1 MIPKVLIVGLG
12 GIGSNLVELVVPA
25 LEKCM
30 LNVHIDLMDDDL
42 VEGGNVGHQRFVTED
57 IGLHK
62 VESLENRFSTN
73 CSVTI
78 GSIPQKLVEAKQL
91 EGYDIVVV
99 AVDRMEPRNL
109 VHNSA
114 TSWLDLRC
122 QGDGYIMI
130 DGTSNTEVVDSIPG
144 NKTATSCQIQGALDY
159 QNLEFGFAMCATLGA
174 QWLFQRIRQ
183 CYGYNTQLPSFRMG
197 NITGGEMIRIGGI

>member
-25 LEKCM
+25 LERCM
-30 LNVHIDLMDDDL
+30 LKTHIDLMDDDL
-42 VEGGNVGHQRFVTED
+42 IESTNVGHQRFTTKD
-57 IGLHK
+57 IGVHK
-62 VESLENRFSTN
+62 VKSLEDRYSTN
-73 CSVTI
+73 CDVTI
-78 GSIPQKLVEAKQL
+78 GSFPQKLVDSNQL
-91 EGYDIVVV
+91 TGYDIVIV

-109 VHNSA
+109 VHDSD

-122 QGDGYIMI
+122 QGDGYITI
-130 DGTSNTEVVDSIPG
+130 DHNSNPEVVDSIPG
-144 NKTATSCQIQGALDY
+144 NKAATSCQIEGAIDY
-159 QNLEFGFAMCATLGA
+159 QNLEFGFAMCATIGA

-197 NITGGEMIRIGGI
+197 NITGGEMNRIGGI

>member
-25 LEKCM
+25 LERCV

-42 VEGGNVGHQRFVTED
+42 VEAANVGHQRFTTED
-57 IGLHK
+57 IAVHK
-62 VESLENRFSTN
+62 VKSLKDRFSTN
-73 CSVTI
+73 STVTV
-78 GSIPQKLVEAKQL
+78 GSIPHKLVDSSQL
-91 EGYDIVVV
+91 IGYDIVIV

-109 VHNSA
+109 VHDSSA
-114 TSWLDLRC
+114 SWLDLRC
-122 QGDGYIMI
+122 QGDGYIII
-130 DGTSNTEVVDSIPG
+130 DHNSNPDIVDSIPG
-144 NKTATSCQIQGALDY
+144 NKTATSCQVEGALDY

-174 QWLFQRIRQ
+174 QWLFQSIRK

-197 NITGGEMIRIGGI
+197 NITGGEMNWIGGV